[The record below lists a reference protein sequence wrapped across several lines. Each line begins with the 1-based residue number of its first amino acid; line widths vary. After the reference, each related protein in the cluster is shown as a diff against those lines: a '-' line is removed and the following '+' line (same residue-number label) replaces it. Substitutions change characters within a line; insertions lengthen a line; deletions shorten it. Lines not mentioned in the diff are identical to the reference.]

1 MLHNLGQAF
10 EMTMVE
16 FSEMRDK
23 QSQQRRRRADGAVR
37 SVADRSAVEEDRAL
51 APQAAQTT
59 QGRSS
64 VDREPPCAG
73 RDSVDSAERGSLAGP
88 AGEIPAS
95 FDLLAATARLGGAGR
110 LVEHLADVSERVE
123 RAPAIEV
130 ERIVPGRQFCSG
142 EKRGCG
148 VGKTKR
154 GKGTKWMVVV
164 DGRGLPL
171 GNYLHSASPAEVK
184 LAETTLATIR
194 VGRRHHAGRPRQKPV
209 RVIADKAYDSDPLRK
224 RLRQRGI
231 ELICPHKKNRVRPA
245 TQDGRALRRYRRR
258 WIVERTNAWL
268 GNFRRLVVRYDRSLT
283 IYGAFF
289 HIACF
294 MIVLRRVVQ

>member
-1 MLHNLGQAF
+1 MAAF
-10 EMTMVE
+10 EV
-16 FSEMRDK
+16 
-23 QSQQRRRRADGAVR
+23 
-37 SVADRSAVEEDRAL
+37 
-51 APQAAQTT
+51 TT
-59 QGRSS
+59 
-64 VDREPPCAG
+64 E
-73 RDSVDSAERGSLAGP
+73 
-88 AGEIPAS
+88 
-95 FDLLAATARLGGAGR
+95 
-110 LVEHLADVSERVE
+110 
-123 RAPAIEV
+123 
-130 ERIVPGRQFCSG
+130 

-194 VGRRHHAGRPRQKPV
+194 VARRHHAGRPRQKPM

-224 RLRQRGI
+224 RLQKRGI
-231 ELICPHKKNRVRPA
+231 ELICPHKRNRVRPA

>member
-1 MLHNLGQAF
+1 L
-10 EMTMVE
+10 
-16 FSEMRDK
+16 
-23 QSQQRRRRADGAVR
+23 
-37 SVADRSAVEEDRAL
+37 
-51 APQAAQTT
+51 
-59 QGRSS
+59 
-64 VDREPPCAG
+64 
-73 RDSVDSAERGSLAGP
+73 DSAERGSLAGP
-88 AGEIPAS
+88 AGEIPAP
-95 FDLLAATARLGGAGR
+95 FDVLAATARLGGAGR
-110 LVEHLADVSERVE
+110 LVEYLANVSERVK
-123 RAPAIEV
+123 RAPAIEM
-130 ERIVPGRQFCSG
+130 ERIVSGRQFRSG
-142 EKRGCG
+142 EKRGCA

-194 VGRRHHAGRPRQKPV
+194 VARSHHAGRPRQKPM
-209 RVIADKAYDSDPLRK
+209 RVIADKAYDSDPLRE

-231 ELICPHKKNRVRPA
+231 ELICPHKRNRVRPA
-245 TQDGRALRRYRRR
+245 TQDGRVLRRYQRR

-268 GNFRRLVVRYDRSLT
+268 GNFRPLVVRYDRSLT

-294 MIVLRRVVQ
+294 MIVLRRAVQ

>member
-1 MLHNLGQAF
+1 
-10 EMTMVE
+10 MTMVE
-16 FSEMRDK
+16 FGEMRDK
-23 QSQQRRRRADGAVR
+23 QSQQRRRRADGAIR
-37 SVADRSAVEEDRAL
+37 SVADRSAVEENRAL

-59 QGRSS
+59 QRWSS
-64 VDREPPCAG
+64 VDRESSCAG
-73 RDSVDSAERGSLAGP
+73 RDSLDSAERGSLAGP

-95 FDLLAATARLGGAGR
+95 FDVLAATARLGGAGR
-110 LVEHLADVSERVE
+110 LVEYLANVFERVK
-123 RAPAIEV
+123 RAPAMEM
-130 ERIVPGRQFCSG
+130 ERIVPGRQFRSG

-194 VGRRHHAGRPRQKPV
+194 VGRSHHSGRPRQKPM
-209 RVIADKAYDSDPLRK
+209 RVIADKAYDSDPLRE

-245 TQDGRALRRYRRR
+245 TQDGRVLRRYQRR

>member
-1 MLHNLGQAF
+1 MTVVELP
-10 EMTMVE
+10 EMG
-16 FSEMRDK
+16 DK
-23 QSQQRRRRADGAVR
+23 QGQQRRRRTDGAVW
-37 SVADRSAVEEDRAL
+37 SIADRSAVEENRAL
-51 APQAAQTT
+51 APPAAQTT
-59 QGRSS
+59 QGWSS

-88 AGEIPAS
+88 AREIPAS
-95 FDLLAATARLGGAGR
+95 LDLLAATARLGRAGR
-110 LVEHLADVSERVE
+110 VVEHLAVVSERVE
-123 RAPAIEV
+123 PAPAIEV
-130 ERIVPGRQFCSG
+130 ERIVSGRQFRSG

-164 DGRGLPL
+164 DGRGVPL

-194 VGRRHHAGRPRQKPV
+194 VGRSHHAGRPRQKPM

-231 ELICPHKKNRVRPA
+231 ELICPHKRNRVRPA

>member
-1 MLHNLGQAF
+1 
-10 EMTMVE
+10 MVE
-16 FSEMRDK
+16 FGEMRDK
-23 QSQQRRRRADGAVR
+23 QSQQRRRRADGAIR
-37 SVADRSAVEEDRAL
+37 SVADRSAVEENRAL

-59 QGRSS
+59 QRWSS
-64 VDREPPCAG
+64 VDRESSCAG
-73 RDSVDSAERGSLAGP
+73 RDSLDSAERGSLAGP

-95 FDLLAATARLGGAGR
+95 FDVLAATARLGGAGR
-110 LVEHLADVSERVE
+110 LVEYLANVFERVK
-123 RAPAIEV
+123 RAPASEM
-130 ERIVPGRQFCSG
+130 ERSVSGRQFRSG

-148 VGKTKR
+148 VRKTKR

-194 VGRRHHAGRPRQKPV
+194 VGRSHHSGRPRQKPM
-209 RVIADKAYDSDPLRK
+209 RVIADKAYDSDPLRE

-245 TQDGRALRRYRRR
+245 TQDGRVLRRYQRR

>member
-1 MLHNLGQAF
+1 MA
-10 EMTMVE
+10 
-16 FSEMRDK
+16 R
-23 QSQQRRRRADGAVR
+23 
-37 SVADRSAVEEDRAL
+37 
-51 APQAAQTT
+51 
-59 QGRSS
+59 
-64 VDREPPCAG
+64 
-73 RDSVDSAERGSLAGP
+73 AGP
-88 AGEIPAS
+88 
-95 FDLLAATARLGGAGR
+95 LLTEAQWKKIAPLLPKPPKHRKGGR
-110 LVEHLADVSERVE
+110 PWIENRRVL
-123 RAPAIEV
+123 
-130 ERIVPGRQFCSG
+130 
-142 EKRGCG
+142 
-148 VGKTKR
+148 
-154 GKGTKWMVVV
+154 

-171 GNYLHSASPAEVK
+171 GNYLHSASPAEVR
-184 LAETTLATIR
+184 LAETTLAAIR
-194 VGRRHHAGRPRQKPV
+194 VGRRHQAGRPRQKPL

-224 RLRQRGI
+224 RLRRRGI

>member
-1 MLHNLGQAF
+1 
-10 EMTMVE
+10 MVE
-16 FSEMRDK
+16 FLKMGDK
-23 QSQQRRRRADGAVR
+23 QGQQRQRRMDGAVWT
-37 SVADRSAVEEDRAL
+37 VADRSAVEKDRPVAS
-51 APQAAQTT
+51 PVAQTT
-59 QGRSS
+59 QGRSF

-73 RDSVDSAERGSLAGP
+73 RDSVDSPQRGSLAGS

-110 LVEHLADVSERVE
+110 LVEHLARVSERVE
-123 RAPAIEV
+123 PAPAIEM
-130 ERIVPGRQFCSG
+130 ERIVSGRQFCSG

-171 GNYLHSASPAEVK
+171 GNYLHSASPAEVR

-194 VGRRHHAGRPRQKPV
+194 VGRRHHAGRPRQKPL

-224 RLRQRGI
+224 RLRCRGI
-231 ELICPHKKNRVRPA
+231 ALICPHKSNRVRPA
-245 TQDGRALRRYRRR
+245 TQDGRALRRYQRR

>member
-1 MLHNLGQAF
+1 
-10 EMTMVE
+10 MVE
-16 FSEMRDK
+16 FLKIGDK
-23 QSQQRRRRADGAVR
+23 QGQQRRRRTDGAVW
-37 SVADRSAVEEDRAL
+37 SIANRSAVEKDRSVT
-51 APQAAQTT
+51 PQAAQTR

-73 RDSVDSAERGSLAGP
+73 RDSVDSAERSSLAGP
-88 AGEIPAS
+88 AREIPAS
-95 FDLLAATARLGGAGR
+95 LDLLAATARLGRAGR
-110 LVEHLADVSERVE
+110 LVEHLAGVSERVE

-130 ERIVPGRQFCSG
+130 ERIVSGREFRSC

-184 LAETTLATIR
+184 LAETTLAAIR
-194 VGRRHHAGRPRQKPV
+194 VGRCHHAGRPRQKPL

-231 ELICPHKKNRVRPA
+231 ELICPHKRNRVRPA

>member
-1 MLHNLGQAF
+1 
-10 EMTMVE
+10 
-16 FSEMRDK
+16 
-23 QSQQRRRRADGAVR
+23 
-37 SVADRSAVEEDRAL
+37 
-51 APQAAQTT
+51 
-59 QGRSS
+59 
-64 VDREPPCAG
+64 
-73 RDSVDSAERGSLAGP
+73 VDSAQRGSLARS
-88 AGEIPAS
+88 AGEVSAS
-95 FDLLAATARLGGAGR
+95 LDVLAAAAGLGAAGR
-110 LVEHLADVSERVE
+110 LVENLAHVSERVE
-123 RAPAIEV
+123 RAPTIEV
-130 ERIVPGRQFCSG
+130 ERIVSGREFRSR

-164 DGRGLPL
+164 DGRGVPL
-171 GNYLHSASPAEVK
+171 GNYLCSASPAEVR
-184 LAETTLATIR
+184 LAETTLGTIR
-194 VGRRHHAGRPRQKPV
+194 VGRRHHAGRPRQKPL

-231 ELICPHKKNRVRPA
+231 ELICPHKRNRVRPA

>member
-1 MLHNLGQAF
+1 
-10 EMTMVE
+10 
-16 FSEMRDK
+16 
-23 QSQQRRRRADGAVR
+23 
-37 SVADRSAVEEDRAL
+37 
-51 APQAAQTT
+51 
-59 QGRSS
+59 
-64 VDREPPCAG
+64 
-73 RDSVDSAERGSLAGP
+73 VDSAERGSLAGH

-95 FDLLAATARLGGAGR
+95 FDVLAAAARLGGAGR
-110 LVEHLADVSERVE
+110 LVENLANVSERVKP
-123 RAPAIEV
+123 APAIEV
-130 ERIVPGRQFCSG
+130 ERIVFGRQFCSR

-171 GNYLHSASPAEVK
+171 GNYLHSASPGEVT

-194 VGRRHHAGRPRQKPV
+194 VGRRHHPGRPRQKPL

-231 ELICPHKKNRVRPA
+231 ELIVPHRCNRKKPA